1 MLISR
6 GEVKVSLKTSTGS
19 AIHLATLSRGQF
31 FGEMSFLDGRAP
43 SAYVHASG
51 ETEIFAIDRVAF
63 AKLAAGTPLMSLGVM
78 RSLALVLADRL
89 RQTNMELREVRE
101 T

>member
-1 MLISR
+1 VLDPNTLGHELMLISR

-43 SAYVHASG
+43 SA
-51 ETEIFAIDRVAF
+51 
-63 AKLAAGTPLMSLGVM
+63 
-78 RSLALVLADRL
+78 
-89 RQTNMELREVRE
+89 
-101 T
+101 